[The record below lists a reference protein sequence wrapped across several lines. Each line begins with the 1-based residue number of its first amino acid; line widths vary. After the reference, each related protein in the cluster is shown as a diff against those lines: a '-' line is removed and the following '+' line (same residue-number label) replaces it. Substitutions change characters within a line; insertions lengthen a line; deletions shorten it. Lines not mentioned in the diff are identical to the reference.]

1 MDKLLR
7 RLKFYGIGFGL
18 GLIFIFFFFQNRGCS
33 WLPGN
38 RVKNAILD
46 RVLVVSDEVRS
57 EMNTLKLSDS
67 LLIQALNDGD
77 ILFSE
82 SDKNEATKCYI
93 IESGDN
99 KYGFT
104 LPQESF
110 VSEAFIANNSN
121 KFKISEKGYGEMIR
135 FPLDENLV
143 YIDTNELVSCQK
155 DMLGIE
161 NPKEA
166 LKLIKLNGR
175 INFSESDFSVEPKA
189 EHIIEF
195 EKNGKL
201 VKAKVVWYKNKLD
214 VLNLQF
220 SGSEQCAEKSE
231 LTVLEK

>member
-82 SDKNEATKCYI
+82 SDKNEA
-93 IESGDN
+93 S
-99 KYGFT
+99 T
-104 LPQESF
+104 L
-110 VSEAFIANNSN
+110 
-121 KFKISEKGYGEMIR
+121 R
-135 FPLDENLV
+135 
-143 YIDTNELVSCQK
+143 
-155 DMLGIE
+155 
-161 NPKEA
+161 
-166 LKLIKLNGR
+166 
-175 INFSESDFSVEPKA
+175 
-189 EHIIEF
+189 
-195 EKNGKL
+195 
-201 VKAKVVWYKNKLD
+201 
-214 VLNLQF
+214 
-220 SGSEQCAEKSE
+220 
-231 LTVLEK
+231 